1 MSCATGTALRKT
13 VVAYNRAKG
22 REKFMKKTFYSELAY
37 VFGIIFLALGTALM
51 ERADF
56 GMSMV
61 VAPAYIIHLK
71 LVRIWPFFSFGMA
84 EYCLQFF
91 LLILLILIMRRFK
104 TGYLFSFVT
113 AVVYGF
119 TLDFFM
125 FIVRI
130 TLAEGSLA
138 QFSGTFGGRCGVYA
152 AGILIC
158 SLGVALLFKTYFAP
172 EVYELAVKEITSLT
186 GRPIAVVKTT
196 YDLTSLLIS
205 VILSFVFFGWMHF
218 EGVKLGTLFT
228 ALINGWLIGKISAA
242 LDSRYVFRDK
252 LDLRRHFE

>member
-1 MSCATGTALRKT
+1 
-13 VVAYNRAKG
+13 
-22 REKFMKKTFYSELAY
+22 MKRTFYSELAY

-61 VAPAYIIHLK
+61 VAPAYIIHLR
-71 LVRIWPFFSFGMA
+71 LVRIWPFFSFGMS
-84 EYCLQFF
+84 EYCLQF
-91 LLILLILIMRRFK
+91 LLLVLLVIVMRRFK
-104 TGYLFSFVT
+104 KGYLFSFVT

-125 FIVRI
+125 LILRMN
-130 TLAEGSLA
+130 LDEGGPLR
-138 QFSGTFGGRCGVYA
+138 FSGTFTGRCFVYV
-152 AGILIC
+152 AGITIC

-172 EVYELAVKEITSLT
+172 EVYELAVKEITALT

-196 YDLTSLLIS
+196 YDMTSLFIS
-205 VILSFVFFGWMHF
+205 VALSFAFFGWMHF

-228 ALINGWLIGKISAA
+228 ALINGWLIGKISDA
-242 LDSRYVFRDK
+242 LDSRYVFRD
-252 LDLRRHFE
+252 LMELRRFFD